1 MAIWVQNL
9 VVLLIALACLAFIA
23 RQAFKT
29 LTLRRSK
36 LGACC
41 SKGCDAGEKAAAT
54 TQQPTTGRVQFLP
67 LEMLSRKR

>member
-1 MAIWVQNL
+1 MNAILQHIF
-9 VVLLIALACLAFIA
+9 VLLIAGACVAFIA

-41 SKGCDAGEKAAAT
+41 SKGCDAGEQTAKTQQAT
-54 TQQPTTGRVQFLP
+54 TERVQFLP
-67 LEMLSRKR
+67 VEMLSRKR